1 MARLY
6 FLSKLQHLCS
16 SIDLSLQF
24 LFTLLKTLAFDNRT
38 NRFGLVFK
46 LVVLMCLPIP
56 LLLWPIV
63 GIVGSLLGGIGYGF
77 FAPLLATFQAVGKG
91 ENVNQKFH
99 HCFIVSV
106 NFCLCNVSFYSPF
119 GHLTL
124 LVEVSFNS
132 NPFHDRGSDCIKPSA
147 KRIIG
152 ISYFSKCNYWDIL
165 CAYMRHI
172 NKFSNLLEL
181 IFFIRLSH

>member
-77 FAPLLATFQAVGKG
+77 FAPLLATFQAVGEG
-91 ENVNQKFH
+91 ENVNQKFY

-106 NFCLCNVSFYSPF
+106 NFCLCNVSFSAPF

-132 NPFHDRGSDCIKPSA
+132 NPFHDLGSDCKT
-147 KRIIG
+147 
-152 ISYFSKCNYWDIL
+152 FC
-165 CAYMRHI
+165 
-172 NKFSNLLEL
+172 
-181 IFFIRLSH
+181 